1 MGTGDNR
8 YKFYADK
15 WEQPQGGG
23 SLGPV
28 LGHLRH
34 FFPVSVFQGSEKE
47 RDLLPAGEQEHQ
59 DWIPVLL
66 THGPFLS
73 LHQRAAS

>member
-8 YKFYADK
+8 YGFYAEK
-15 WEQPQGGG
+15 WERPQGGG
-23 SLGPV
+23 SLGLV
-28 LGHLRH
+28 LGLTAL
-34 FFPVSVFQGSEKE
+34 FPVSVFQGSEKE

-66 THGPFLS
+66 THGPVLS
-73 LHQRAAS
+73 LRQRAAS